1 MPPLAPAAARKLS
14 EVLQQAAQLVA
25 ELGGLR
31 ASERFPAHE
40 HGYVAE
46 VTARFEAINRTLK
59 EARESGHVS
68 AEQQR
73 SIAENLEAAAAA
85 IEKAAGSSRG

>member
-14 EVLQQAAQLVA
+14 EVLRQTAQLVA
-25 ELGGLR
+25 ELGGLQ

-40 HGYVAE
+40 HGYVAQ
-46 VTARFEAINRTLK
+46 VTEAFEEINRILK

-68 AEQQR
+68 PKQQR
-73 SIAENLEAAAAA
+73 DIAENLEAAATA
-85 IEKAAGSSRG
+85 IEKAAGSNR

>member
-1 MPPLAPAAARKLS
+1 MPPLTPAAARKLS
-14 EVLQQAAQLVA
+14 EVLRQTAQLVA

-40 HGYVAE
+40 HGYVAA
-46 VTARFEAINRTLK
+46 VTARFEEINRTLE
-59 EARESGHVS
+59 EARDSGHVS

-85 IEKAAGSSRG
+85 IEKAEGSSH

>member
-14 EVLQQAAQLVA
+14 EVLRQTAQLVA

-46 VTARFEAINRTLK
+46 VTARFEEINRILK
-59 EARESGHVS
+59 EARDSGRVS

-73 SIAENLEAAAAA
+73 GIAENLEAGAAA
-85 IEKAAGSSRG
+85 IEKAAGSSR